1 MNEAAVQARIRVNG
15 QDEPLAADTLAAL
28 LAEKAVDTGQRGI
41 AVALNG
47 AMVPR
52 AAWAQTTLQ
61 AGDSVEIVRAR
72 QGG

>member
-1 MNEAAVQARIRVNG
+1 
-15 QDEPLAADTLAAL
+15 L
-28 LAEKAVDTGQRGI
+28 LAEKAVDTNQRGI

-47 AMVPR
+47 AVVPR
-52 AAWAQTTLQ
+52 AAWPATPLR